1 MTGSGQ
7 NHQATPDAPS
17 SDLATGTE
25 RLLLRVR
32 DQVAQLTFNNPA
44 KRNALS
50 LDMAKAL
57 PDIVRRLEQDPG
69 VRVILITGSG
79 DRAFMSGADI
89 SEFGQLRTE
98 ADARAEYD
106 RASLEMDEA
115 WAALTKPVIAMIRG
129 YCIGRGMLTALQ
141 ADIRLCSTD
150 ASFAIPAARLG
161 LGYGLAGVRALN
173 HVVGPTVAAQML
185 FTGQRLTAADALRSG
200 LVNEVAEPD
209 QLAARAHELAAVIA
223 GNAPLTIAACKVA
236 LRELR
241 KTEADQRT
249 DTVRAMVEHCYQS
262 ADYLEG
268 QAAFT
273 EKRPPR
279 FEGR

>member
-1 MTGSGQ
+1 MIPD
-7 NHQATPDAPS
+7 TPA

-25 RLLLRVR
+25 RLLLRVG

-50 LDMAKAL
+50 LDMARAL
-57 PDIVRRLEQDPG
+57 PDILRRLERDPG

-89 SEFGQLRTE
+89 SEFGQLRTSV
-98 ADARAEYD
+98 DDRAEYD
-106 RASLEMDEA
+106 RASIEMDEA
-115 WAALTKPVIAMIRG
+115 WAALTKPVVAMIRG

-141 ADIRLCSTD
+141 ADIRLCSRD
-150 ASFAIPAARLG
+150 ATFAIPAARLG
-161 LGYGLAGVRALN
+161 LGYGFSGVRALS
-173 HVVGPTVAAQML
+173 HVVGPTAAAYML
-185 FTGQRLTAADALRSG
+185 FTGQRLTAAEALRAG
-200 LVNEVAEPD
+200 LVNEVTEPEN
-209 QLAARAHELAAVIA
+209 LAARAHELAAAIA
-223 GNAPLTIAACKVA
+223 ANAPLTIAACKAA

-241 KTEADQRT
+241 KAEADQRT
-249 DTVRAMVEHCYQS
+249 DVVREMVERCDKS

-268 QAAFT
+268 QAAFK